1 MPFSLNDIHSVGEIL
16 AFAARTEIMP
26 RFRQLTPA
34 QVCRKSS
41 TFDLV
46 TEADEAAE
54 VAITAAL
61 KLPFPDSVVIGEE
74 STHREPE
81 LLQTIAD
88 AELAFIVDPI
98 DGTKNFASNLPLFGV
113 MAAVT
118 LHLRERLKP
127 SPGIPGHELRRRLP
141 RRASRGTTHGHLIG
155 RRQVKILFSLAVS
168 SVTRKVVTQDR

>member
-1 MPFSLNDIHSVGEIL
+1 MPFSLNDIHTVGEIL

-26 RFRQLTPA
+26 IFGKLTPA
-34 QVCRKSS
+34 QVRRKSS

-61 KLPFPDSVVIGEE
+61 KSAFPDSVVIGEE
-74 STHREPE
+74 STHREPA
-81 LLQTIAD
+81 LLQTVAD

-98 DGTKNFASNLPLFGV
+98 DGTRNFASNLPLFGV

-118 LHLRERLKP
+118 IRGEIIAGVIHDPVCRDWAYAVRGGGAWAEQEDAAP
-127 SPGIPGHELRRRLP
+127 H
-141 RRASRGTTHGHLIG
+141 RAAG
-155 RRQVKILFSLAVS
+155 RRPR
-168 SVTRKVVTQDR
+168 TRI

>member
-34 QVCRKSS
+34 QVRRKSS

-46 TEADEAAE
+46 TEADDAAE

-61 KLPFPDSVVIGEE
+61 KLAFPDSVVIGEE
-74 STHREPE
+74 STHREPA

-98 DGTKNFASNLPLFGV
+98 DGTKNFASSLPKV
-113 MAAVT
+113 DRNRAVT
-118 LHLRERLKP
+118 VRCRFTANGNTIRSRRKP
-127 SPGIPGHELRRRLP
+127 RGSPCSISDRVEGCGAACFRR
-141 RRASRGTTHGHLIG
+141 G
-155 RRQVKILFSLAVS
+155 
-168 SVTRKVVTQDR
+168 